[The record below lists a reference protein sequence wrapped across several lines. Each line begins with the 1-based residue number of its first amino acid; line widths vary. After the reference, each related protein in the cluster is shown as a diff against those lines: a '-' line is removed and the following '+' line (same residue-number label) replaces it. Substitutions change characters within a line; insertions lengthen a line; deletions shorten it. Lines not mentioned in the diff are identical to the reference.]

1 MHSKRYYFIFI
12 CQLFTCLTFIN
23 IFQMDS
29 EIINDTIILIS
40 TFLFTYVFE
49 NVYSFL
55 AFLPVKNQSEFLR
68 IAEMHFVKVNNSA
81 FILIIL
87 MFYLYK
93 TFSSDELK
101 VLYNFTWLFQLH
113 INYFRDN
120 YIWNTRNILLLFRQQ
135 KIKQHN
141 SVL

>member
-29 EIINDTIILIS
+29 ELINDTIILIS

-55 AFLPVKNQSEFLR
+55 AFLPITNQSEFLKS
-68 IAEMHFVKVNNSA
+68 AEMQFIRLNNSG

-87 MFYLYK
+87 ILYIYKAFSPKELTNMFYIASHS
-93 TFSSDELK
+93 F
-101 VLYNFTWLFQLH
+101 F
-113 INYFRDN
+113 N
-120 YIWNTRNILLLFRQQ
+120 YILIAFVIILYSTLEIVYRYLD
-135 KIKQHN
+135 KKN
-141 SVL
+141 N

>member
-93 TFSSDELK
+93 TFSSDEFK
-101 VLYNFTWLFQLH
+101 KIIYIILH
-113 INYFRDN
+113 DYFN
-120 YIWNTRNILLLFRQQ
+120 YISIIFVIIIYGILEISYYYSDSK
-135 KIKQHN
+135 KIK
-141 SVL
+141 